1 MSYQMVNSLDMDTI
15 EESMTATKEYILNLK
30 YDDEF
35 FLEYLKNNSNFSNDY
50 EVLIA
55 LVEHD
60 PDFINSSYFK
70 ERRRHIIIN
79 YVKYVRM
86 GKLIQNGD
94 NLTIVSNPYGML
106 MYAVGLNP
114 EDDPTFENEPDATQ
128 VYTGRFNDGV
138 YLAAFRSPYNSR
150 NNMNYLHNH
159 YHEYFKKYF
168 DLGQQIIAAN
178 MIHTDWQSRNNGS
191 DTDSDS
197 VYTTDSKPIVNHA
210 KFCYANYPTIVNNI
224 PHEKKHY
231 NSSLLSFAEVDNKL
245 AASQLSIGESSNLAQ
260 ICLSYSYNT
269 ELLKGVSAEKCYM
282 DVCILSVIAQI
293 AIDSSKRSFDIDVM
307 NEIKRIK
314 EEMRIDLNKYPMFWK
329 LIKEKNE
336 LRRLDGSK
344 RRAKIQQRNE
354 NKDALYQLKQT
365 MAENGLKYSDLNE
378 EEQKFLKK
386 VDIYNPKIKCPMNT
400 VSEMAINDYC
410 PVKTKVYPMSKFVI
424 RYPMNSDSDYKRCKK
439 VEEMIE
445 RFSLQLH
452 IYNKTTGMD
461 NKLDDDQ
468 NILLNEKFDEM
479 ISEIQRLYISNSY
492 LGLISMLV
500 DKAFQITRKSDSKI
514 NKNRALLLKV
524 LYKAN
529 KDAFLKCFSGN
540 LQTLNE

>member
-15 EESMTATKEYILNLK
+15 NESMIATKEYILNLK

-35 FLEYLKNNSNFSNDY
+35 FLQYLKDNSNFSNDF

-55 LVEHD
+55 LVEYD
-60 PDFINSSYFK
+60 PDFIRSSYFK
-70 ERRRHIIIN
+70 ERRHRVIMN
-79 YVKYVRM
+79 YIKYVRM

-94 NLTIVSNPYGML
+94 NLTIVGNPYGML
-106 MYAVGLNP
+106 MYTVGLNP
-114 EDDPTFENEPDATQ
+114 EDDPTFESEPDATQ
-128 VYTGRFNDGV
+128 VYTGRFDDGV

-159 YHEYFKKYF
+159 YHEYFTKYF
-168 DLGQQIIAAN
+168 DLGKQIIAAN
-178 MIHTDWQSRNNGS
+178 MIHTDWQARNNGS

-197 VYTTDSKPIVNHA
+197 VYTTDSEPIVNHA

-224 PHEKKHY
+224 PQEKNHY
-231 NSSLLSFAEVDNKL
+231 NNTLLAFAQVDNKL

-269 ELLKGVSAEKCYM
+269 ELLKGISAEQCYLN
-282 DVCILSVIAQI
+282 VCILACVAQCS
-293 AIDSSKRSFDIDVM
+293 IDNAKRTFDIDLM

-365 MAENGLKYSDLNE
+365 MAEEGLKYTDLNE
-378 EEQKFLKK
+378 DEQKLLKK
-386 VDIYNPKIKCPMNT
+386 VDIYNPRIKCPMNA
-400 VSEMAINDYC
+400 VSEMTINDR
-410 PVKTKVYPMSKFVI
+410 VSTNTKIIPIAKFLI
-424 RYPMNSDSDYKRCKK
+424 RYPMDSDYKRCKK
-439 VEEMIE
+439 VEELIE
-445 RFSLQLH
+445 KFNLQLH
-452 IYNKTTGMD
+452 IYNKTTGM
-461 NKLDDDQ
+461 NNRLDDDQ

-479 ISEIQRLYISNSY
+479 INEIQRLYISNSY
-492 LGLISMLV
+492 LGLMSMLI
-500 DKAFQITRKSDSKI
+500 DKAFQISRKTDSKMC
-514 NKNRALLLKV
+514 KNRALLLKV
-524 LYKAN
+524 LYKTN

-540 LQTLNE
+540 LKAKKE